1 MAGFLPAA
9 RYFTTKGFSKAE
21 KYDKIEAMFKF
32 PINARRVATFTG
44 IFILILFVIEFNS
57 RLEELNR
64 LNEQREEVRAQATQA
79 MQTQVALQT
88 QVAYAGSTEA
98 VEEWA
103 RTEGHY
109 MQEGDQPVIPVGVPG
124 SEPAIVNT
132 PVPVPTP
139 MQNWEIW
146 WTLFFNK

>member
-1 MAGFLPAA
+1 MSQLPI
-9 RYFTTKGFSKAE
+9 KL
-21 KYDKIEAMFKF
+21 
-32 PINARRVATFTG
+32 RRVATFAG
-44 IFILILFVIEFNS
+44 IFVLILFVIEFNS

-64 LNEQREEVRAQATQA
+64 LNDQRDQVRILATEA
-79 MQTQVALQT
+79 MQTQMALQT

-109 MQEGDQPVIPVGVPG
+109 LQEGDQPVIPIGVPG
-124 SEPAIVNT
+124 SEPVIVNT
-132 PVPVPTP
+132 PIPSPTP

-146 WTLFFNK
+146 WTLFFNQ

>member
-1 MAGFLPAA
+1 M
-9 RYFTTKGFSKAE
+9 
-21 KYDKIEAMFKF
+21 
-32 PINARRVATFTG
+32 
-44 IFILILFVIEFNS
+44 LILLVIEFNN

-64 LNEQREEVRAQATQA
+64 LTEQREEVRALATQA
-79 MQTQVALQT
+79 MQTQIAIQT

-109 MQEGDQPVIPVGVPG
+109 MQEGDQPVIPVGMPG
-124 SEPAIVNT
+124 SQPAIVNT
-132 PVPVPTP
+132 PIPLPTP

-146 WTLFFNK
+146 WALLFDK